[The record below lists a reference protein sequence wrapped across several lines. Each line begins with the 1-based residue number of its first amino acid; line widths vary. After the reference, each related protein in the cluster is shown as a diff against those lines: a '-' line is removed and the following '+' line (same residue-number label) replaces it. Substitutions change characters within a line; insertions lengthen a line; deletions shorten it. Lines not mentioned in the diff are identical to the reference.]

1 MGKYNGENLNN
12 FRGEK
17 SVSIHN
23 KKKKKWSN
31 KNYNFKLYLITI
43 PSDLSYIQWPN
54 LMVQFRL
61 NFVPNL
67 MAKFNS

>member
-43 PSDLSYIQWPN
+43 PSDLSYI
-54 LMVQFRL
+54 
-61 NFVPNL
+61 
-67 MAKFNS
+67 